1 MTERSANTTDKAAN
15 TYDAIIVGAGAGGGV
30 AAALLAEAG
39 KRVLL
44 LERGRAMTFADVGR
58 DHLRNQRLSRYGVNA
73 GPDLAANPRVFV
85 DRQGRARVIDAVDAD
100 YQNNAAA
107 VGGGTQVYGAQA
119 WRYLPDDFRMASK
132 YGVPAGSGLADWP
145 ISYEDLAPDY
155 ERAEWEMGVAC
166 DEEEAGRHRPRHKA
180 YPLPPLMLNT
190 QGRVLRAGAASLG
203 WDTQYVPLLI
213 NSVPRGGRGA
223 CVHCQHCVGFACPT
237 DAKTGTHNTMIPR
250 ALATGLCA
258 LETEAMAERVTTDGG
273 GRATGVVYWSK
284 SGERIAAASDV
295 VVLSGGAVET
305 ARLLLNSKTDAHPSG
320 LGNNSDQVGRNFQ
333 GHFYAGAIGWMDEP
347 VWDGIGPGPTTA
359 TIRFNHDNDGIVGG
373 GMLADDFIVQPIN
386 FVKGSIPRDVPRWG
400 KEHKEWVRHNYRRML
415 RVFGPVHDIP
425 NPEARIAID
434 PDVRDRWGVPVVR
447 VSGTTHP
454 ETLRVHAFMNA
465 RAEEWLRASG
475 ARNVYSVPATLS
487 LSGGQHQA
495 GTCRMG
501 HDPKTSVTDPWGR
514 IHGFDNLYVA
524 DGSLHVTN
532 GGFNPVLTIL
542 ALSYRVSGHI
552 VQSW

>member
-1 MTERSANTTDKAAN
+1 MTAN

-44 LERGRAMTFADVGR
+44 LERGRLMTFADVGR
-58 DHLRNQRLSRYGVNA
+58 DHLRNQRLSLYGVNA
-73 GPDLAANPRVFV
+73 GPDLKDNPRVAV
-85 DRQGRARVIDAVDAD
+85 DLEGGARVIDATDGA

-132 YGVPAGSGLADWP
+132 YGVPDGSSLADWP

-155 ERAEWEMGVAC
+155 ERAEWEMGVAG
-166 DEEEAGRHRPRHKA
+166 DEEDAGKNRPRHKE
-180 YPLPPLMLNT
+180 YPMPPLMMNA
-190 QGRVLRAGAASLG
+190 QGRALRVGADSLG
-203 WDTQYVPLLI
+203 WDTQHVPLLI
-213 NSVPRGGRGA
+213 NSTPRGGRDV
-223 CVHCQHCVGFACPT
+223 CVHCQQCVGFACPT
-237 DAKTGTHNTMIPR
+237 DAKNGTHNTMIPR
-250 ALATGLCA
+250 ALATGLCT
-258 LETEAMAERVTTDGG
+258 LEIEVMAERVIVDGD
-273 GRATGVVYWSK
+273 GRATGVVYWNAQ
-284 SGERIAAASDV
+284 GEQVTALSEV

-305 ARLLLNSKTDAHPSG
+305 ARLLLNSKTNAHPSG
-320 LGNNSDQVGRNFQ
+320 LGNNSDQVGRSLQ
-333 GHFYAGAIGWMDEP
+333 GHFYAGAYGWMDEP
-347 VWDGIGPGPTTA
+347 IWDGIGPGPTTA
-359 TIRFNHDNDGIVGG
+359 TIRFNHNNDGIVGG
-373 GMLADDFIVQPIN
+373 GMLCDDFIMQPIN
-386 FVKGSIPRDVPRWG
+386 FVKGIAPPGMPRRG
-400 KEHKEWVRHNYRRML
+400 LEYKQWVRHSYTRML

-425 NPEARIAID
+425 SPTARIEID
-434 PDVRDRWGVPVVR
+434 PNVRDRWGIPVVR
-447 VSGTTHP
+447 ISGATHP

-475 ARNVYSVPATLS
+475 AKNIRSDAATLG

-514 IHGFDNLYVA
+514 VHGFDNLYIA

-542 ALSYRVSGHI
+542 ALSFRVASHI
-552 VQSW
+552 VRSW